1 MILLIQDIKNFVLF
15 VLFVSFVVSKN
26 IKKLFSSSRCQ
37 LMRRLKLYSRFC

>member
-15 VLFVSFVVSKN
+15 VSFVVSKN
-26 IKKLFSSSRCQ
+26 IKKFFSSSRCQ